1 MINSVNMRR
10 LNDNGNKWNL
20 GSIQEPPGRLK
31 VESTRVS
38 LDDLNDK
45 MRKAKAQDRIK
56 DSVNGLHSWNKGV
69 SDLMSTWE
77 DDNFQFDKL
86 F

>member
-1 MINSVNMRR
+1 MRR

-45 MRKAKAQDRIK
+45 MRKAKAYEPK
-56 DSVNGLHSWNKGV
+56 SKSLNWAEKSGV
-69 SDLMSTWE
+69 TIL
-77 DDNFQFDKL
+77 
-86 F
+86 